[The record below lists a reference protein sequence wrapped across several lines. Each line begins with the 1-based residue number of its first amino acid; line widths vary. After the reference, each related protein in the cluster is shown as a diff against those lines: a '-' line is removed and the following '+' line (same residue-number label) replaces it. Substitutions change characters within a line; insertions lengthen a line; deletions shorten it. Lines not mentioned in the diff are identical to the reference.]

1 MQVYGVSVK
10 KMKQKINFFQEEFKK
25 PTIKFPAMSLLY
37 LIVLSIVLCGMF
49 ISYHYW
55 VLYSSDKTLLEIK
68 QHNEKLI
75 AEISSLEKKLEVPKI
90 NDDLKNELD
99 DILKINAQKRQ
110 LLSYINKISF
120 DSNLNGSHYYEALQ
134 RNDVPGIWLT
144 EITITD
150 NAGNISVR
158 GVAKVA
164 SELPVY
170 IDKLKNYP
178 VFSKKPYYS
187 LVLDKQK
194 DEPHFI
200 DFYFTSMK
208 IDNEKRI

>member
-1 MQVYGVSVK
+1 
-10 KMKQKINFFQEEFKK
+10 MKQKINFFQEEFKK
-25 PTIKFPAMSLLY
+25 PAIKFPAMTLLY
-37 LIVLSIVLCGMF
+37 LIGLSIALCVMF
-49 ISYHYW
+49 TSYRYW
-55 VLYSSDKTLLEIK
+55 VLYSYDKTLLEIN
-68 QHNEKLI
+68 QHNEKLM
-75 AEISSLEKKLEVPKI
+75 AEISSLEKKLEVPEV
-90 NDDLKNELD
+90 NENLKNELD
-99 DILKINAQKRQ
+99 SILKINAQKRQ
-110 LLSYINKISF
+110 LLSDINKINF
-120 DSNLNGSHYYEALQ
+120 DSNMNGSHYYEALQ
-134 RNDVPGIWLT
+134 RNDVSGIWLT

-194 DEPHFI
+194 NEPHFI

-208 IDNEKRI
+208 IENEKRI

>member
-1 MQVYGVSVK
+1 
-10 KMKQKINFFQEEFKK
+10 MKQKINFFQEEFKK

-37 LIVLSIVLCGMF
+37 LIGLSIVLCVMF

-68 QHNEKLI
+68 QSNEKLM

-90 NDDLKNELD
+90 NENLKNELD
-99 DILKINAQKRQ
+99 DILKMNDQKRQ

-120 DSNLNGSHYYEALQ
+120 DSNQNGSHYYEALQ
-134 RNDVPGIWLT
+134 RNDVPGVWLT

-150 NAGNISVR
+150 NARNISVR

-164 SELPVY
+164 SEIPIY
-170 IDKLKNYP
+170 IDNLKNYP
-178 VFSKKPYYS
+178 AFSKKPYYS

>member
-1 MQVYGVSVK
+1 
-10 KMKQKINFFQEEFKK
+10 MKQKINFFQEEFKK
-25 PTIKFPAMSLLY
+25 PAIKFPAMTLLY
-37 LIVLSIVLCGMF
+37 LIGLSIALCVMF
-49 ISYHYW
+49 TSYRYW
-55 VLYSSDKTLLEIK
+55 VLYSYDKTLLEIM
-68 QHNEKLI
+68 QHNEKLM
-75 AEISSLEKKLEVPKI
+75 AEISSLEKKLEVPEV
-90 NDDLKNELD
+90 NENLKNELD
-99 DILKINAQKRQ
+99 SILKINAQKRQ
-110 LLSYINKISF
+110 LLSDINKINF
-120 DSNLNGSHYYEALQ
+120 DSNMNGSHYYEALQ
-134 RNDVPGIWLT
+134 RNDVSGIWLT

-194 DEPHFI
+194 NEPHFI

-208 IDNEKRI
+208 IENEKRI

>member
-1 MQVYGVSVK
+1 
-10 KMKQKINFFQEEFKK
+10 MKQKINFFQEEFKK
-25 PTIKFPAMSLLY
+25 PAIKFPAMTLLY
-37 LIVLSIVLCGMF
+37 LVGLLIALCVMF
-49 ISYHYW
+49 ISYRYW
-55 VLYSSDKTLLEIK
+55 VLYSSDKILFEIN
-68 QHNEKLI
+68 QHNEKLM
-75 AEISSLEKKLEVPKI
+75 AEISLLENKLKVPKI
-90 NDDLKNELD
+90 NNDLKDKLEG
-99 DILKINAQKRQ
+99 ILKINTQKRQ
-110 LLSYINKISF
+110 LLTYINKVNF
-120 DSNLNGSHYYEALQ
+120 DSNMNGSHYYEALQ
-134 RNDVPGIWLT
+134 RNDVSGIWLT

-194 DEPHFI
+194 NEPHFI

-208 IDNEKRI
+208 IENEKRI

>member
-25 PTIKFPAMSLLY
+25 PAIKFPAMTLLY
-37 LIVLSIVLCGMF
+37 LIGLSIALCVMF
-49 ISYHYW
+49 TSYRYW
-55 VLYSSDKTLLEIK
+55 VLYSYDKTLFEIN
-68 QHNEKLI
+68 QHNEKLM
-75 AEISSLEKKLEVPKI
+75 AEISSLEKKLEVPEV
-90 NDDLKNELD
+90 NENLKNELD
-99 DILKINAQKRQ
+99 SILKINAQKRQ
-110 LLSYINKISF
+110 LLSDINKINF
-120 DSNLNGSHYYEALQ
+120 DSNMNGSHYYEALQ
-134 RNDVPGIWLT
+134 RNDVSGIWLT

-194 DEPHFI
+194 NEPHFI

-208 IDNEKRI
+208 IENEKRI